1 MFHDQNSKQLC
12 RAIRARGCEEL
23 SEPGACKAVL
33 YVSRIKVIEKR
44 STRPTPK
51 RRCRCFSPPRNLTG
65 REAGP
70 FAALSVSQ
78 VTGPVTLTPAA
89 ATTDGFP
96 SESVTKI
103 VPSTFAPTVS
113 VCLPEANS
121 GKHEVVDNGAITVE
135 TTRALM
141 TEHLL
146 DIDLRS
152 IERLLACLLLIV
164 VALAPV
170 R

>member
-1 MFHDQNSKQLC
+1 MFHDQDSKQIC
-12 RAIRARGCEEL
+12 RGIRARGCEEL
-23 SEPGACKAVL
+23 SEPGACRAVL
-33 YVSRIKVIEKR
+33 QEPRIKVIEKR

-51 RRCRCFSPPRNLTG
+51 RRCRSFSPPRNLTG

-70 FAALSVSQ
+70 FAASASFPVSPLSVSQ
-78 VTGPVTLTPAA
+78 VTGLVSLTPAA
-89 ATTDGFP
+89 ATSDGFP

-135 TTRALM
+135 TTCALM
-141 TEHLL
+141 TQHLL

-152 IERLLACLLLIV
+152 IERLLA
-164 VALAPV
+164 
-170 R
+170 